1 LNIPVSSVGHGKS
14 GGSSALLCLDDLIT
28 TELNTV
34 DKSIHLV
41 SRDVY
46 AWLRLAEERYNSLAR
61 VTTNDGNVQVSGVL
75 LASDLSDECLGTDD
89 IEGSNTEEPLGI
101 EDACLL
107 EDLCGD
113 RDGRVDGVG
122 DDEDERLGAV
132 LGNTLDE
139 ALNDTGVDLEE
150 IVTGHTR
157 LACALVSMCYC
168 SSRDLTYEEYRQG

>member
-1 LNIPVSSVGHGKS
+1 LSIPVSSVGHGKS
-14 GGSSALLCLDDLIT
+14 GGSSALFCLDDLVT
-28 TELNTV
+28 TELDTV

-41 SRDVY
+41 SWDVY
-46 AWLRLAEERYNSLAR
+46 AWLRLAEERYDSLAG
-61 VTTNDGNVQVSGVL
+61 VTTNDGDVQVSGVL
-75 LASDLSDECLGTDD
+75 LASDLSDECLSTDD
-89 IEGSNTEEPLGI
+89 VEGGDTEEPLRV

-107 EDLCGD
+107 EDLCSD

-139 ALNDTGVDLEE
+139 ALNDTGIDLEE

-157 LACALVSMCYC
+157 LA
-168 SSRDLTYEEYRQG
+168 